1 MKVNARMEEFQHIEF
16 FDKFAL
22 LTNGRIARD
31 TVPKGWYCY
40 DIRGSDD
47 DPGELCYV
55 EENVVVNH
63 AGSVLM
69 PEKLAMPIRT
79 AWDEEKEEWY
89 FSIVDV
95 VAVLTDQP
103 DQRGA
108 SNYWAKLKQRLK
120 KEGADQLLTNCQQL
134 KMKSPKDGKR
144 YNTDVADTEQLLRI
158 VQSIPSPKA
167 EPFRAWLAQVGRE
180 RIEETIDPELTIER
194 ALETYLKKSYT
205 REWINQRLQAI
216 QVRKELTDEWD
227 ARGVQ
232 KGVEYAILT
241 DEISRA
247 WSGMSTRQYKNL
259 KGLKKEN
266 LRDNMTTLE
275 LVLNMLAEATTT
287 QFSKDRKPSTFQENL
302 EVAKAGGQVA
312 GRTRKDI
319 ESQSNTP
326 GISSKNAAQL
336 NQVVTDLL
344 EGAAADM
351 SEMPEK
357 K

>member
-1 MKVNARMEEFQHIEF
+1 MAQN
-16 FDKFAL
+16 DKIQLFEDK
-22 LTNGRIARD
+22 R
-31 TVPKGWYCY
+31 
-40 DIRGSDD
+40 
-47 DPGELCYV
+47 
-55 EENVVVNH
+55 
-63 AGSVLM
+63 
-69 PEKLAMPIRT
+69 IRT

-103 DQRGA
+103 DQRHA
-108 SNYWAKLKQRLK
+108 AKYWSVLKTRLK
-120 KEGADQLLTNCQQL
+120 KEGSELTTNCSQL
-134 KMKSPKDGKR
+134 KMRSADGKR

-167 EPFRAWLAQVGRE
+167 EPFRAWLAQIGRE

-194 ALETYLKKSYT
+194 ALEIYLKKGYT

-326 GISSKNAAQL
+326 VISPKNAAQL

-351 SEMPEK
+351 GEMPEEK
-357 K
+357 